1 MGQSVFRGRS
11 SGRVESHG
19 LRGRNAV
26 LAVLAVLDSLAF
38 AVLLERNVLAL
49 RKCGEE
55 GGGGSCQGHPEQV
68 TEQAV

>member
-1 MGQSVFRGRS
+1 MTQSVFRGRS

-26 LAVLAVLDSLAF
+26 LAVLGSPAF